1 MCHTIANKTKIN
13 LPYANMKYDD
23 ILQPVGVEYE
33 DLEEWS
39 NNISMFLL
47 VNDHHIDVEVN
58 SFN

>member
-1 MCHTIANKTKIN
+1 MGHTIANKTKIN

-47 VNDHHIDVEVN
+47 VNDLQIDVEVN